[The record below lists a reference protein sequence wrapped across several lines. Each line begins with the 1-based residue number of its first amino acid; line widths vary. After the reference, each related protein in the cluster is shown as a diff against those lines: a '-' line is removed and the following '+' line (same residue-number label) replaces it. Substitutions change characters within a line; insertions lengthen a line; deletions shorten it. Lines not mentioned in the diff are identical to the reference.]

1 MLRDEDFRLV
11 CSHGVILSESC
22 LKTLCLVAGNKPFS
36 SSQKSVRWGF
46 EGKFLSPEF
55 LPNMAQTYQAR
66 IYVTLRPSV
75 LDPAGAAVQAGIKQ
89 MGFAGIGDVRI
100 GKYVEMS
107 VVAIDEAIATAE
119 LDKICGQLLAN
130 PVIEN
135 YRIELL
141 TAAPVAAVGV

>member
-1 MLRDEDFRLV
+1 MGRIDGR
-11 CSHGVILSESC
+11 ILFLE
-22 LKTLCLVAGNKPFS
+22 
-36 SSQKSVRWGF
+36 
-46 EGKFLSPEF
+46 FLST
-55 LPNMAQTYQAR
+55 MAQTYQAR

-89 MGFAGIGDVRI
+89 MGFAGISDVRI

-107 VVAIDEAIATAE
+107 VVAIDQATATVE

-141 TAAPVAAVGV
+141 IAAPAAAVDV